1 MKKQV
6 VTKGVS
12 GCTKHMKAGLE
23 PRKGLGPNPKVGTQG
38 EVGVEA
44 PCSVSVS
51 TPAAHEQQPARY
63 ECRRKSGHDHRV
75 KTRVGE

>member
-38 EVGVEA
+38 EVGVET
-44 PCSVSVS
+44 PRSVSVS

-63 ECRRKSGHDHRV
+63 ECRRKSGGGHSV